1 MGYSRSVSYEG
12 ERLRCK
18 GERATG
24 RISGI
29 AHDLENALRKM
40 FVDLS
45 VAGNWLR
52 NLGNRIVIPIV
63 FPAMAHKHT
72 TAGFEL

>member
-1 MGYSRSVSYEG
+1 MQGRRVN
-12 ERLRCK
+12 
-18 GERATG
+18 G

-72 TAGFEL
+72 TAGFELSKEEVPSLGVEIG